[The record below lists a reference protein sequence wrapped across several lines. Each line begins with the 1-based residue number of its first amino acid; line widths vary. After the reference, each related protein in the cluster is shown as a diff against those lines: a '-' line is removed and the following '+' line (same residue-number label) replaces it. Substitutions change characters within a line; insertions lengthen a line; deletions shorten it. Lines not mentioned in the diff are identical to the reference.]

1 MDHDGT
7 VYRAGVNLLFGAH
20 AYLASSPLV
29 LAARGVLQDLAVSTG
44 LAAAVFV
51 RSRDHRVMIARVE
64 GSNPLRYELP
74 IGERLPLYLA
84 AGKVLVARLPEPEQD
99 ALVARVC
106 PFTTA
111 GGREFTTEAYRAEL
125 AEILTRGFAVS
136 ESERVLGGRSV
147 AAPVLDARGNAVA
160 AIQVVGTTESLPEA
174 RTNQVAA
181 LTVAAA
187 KALGTRL

>member
-111 GGREFTTEAYRAEL
+111 GGREFTAEAYRAEL

-160 AIQVVGTTESLPEA
+160 AIQVAPGVPA
-174 RTNQVAA
+174 IAATN
-181 LTVAAA
+181 
-187 KALGTRL
+187 R

>member
-147 AAPVLDARGNAVA
+147 AAPVLDARGMRWRRSRWW
-160 AIQVVGTTESLPEA
+160 EPPSRCPRPEP
-174 RTNQVAA
+174 
-181 LTVAAA
+181 
-187 KALGTRL
+187 TRWPR